1 MKCPHCKTS
10 DLRPTM
16 IDEYL
21 PAMGCGNCHGC
32 LLSLLYYR
40 HWAEAQ
46 KTPVTEP
53 RRVGPVLETTDTTAA
68 IACPKCSRIMAK
80 YKLSGRISNRLDV
93 CSMCDEAW
101 LDGGEWELLEV
112 LQLSHKIP
120 AIFTD
125 AWQRRI
131 RRELTEESRREILT
145 RMIGVDGTAKV
156 EEFRAW
162 LANSK
167 DRSYILT
174 YLYRNGPAS
183 AAGDGSS
190 KNDATCPP
198 STSGQL
204 GLLT

>member
-21 PAMGCGNCHGC
+21 PAMGCGTCHGC

-40 HWAEAQ
+40 HWAETRNA
-46 KTPVTEP
+46 PATEP
-53 RRVGPVLETTDTTAA
+53 QKAGPALETTDTTAA

-80 YKLSGRISNRLDV
+80 YKLTGRISNRLDV
-93 CSMCDEAW
+93 CSTCDEAW

-131 RRELTEESRREILT
+131 RRELTEETRREILT
-145 RMIGVDGTAKV
+145 RMIGVDGAAKV
-156 EEFRAW
+156 EGFRAW
-162 LANSK
+162 LAGIK

-174 YLYRNGPAS
+174 YLYRS
-183 AAGDGSS
+183 
-190 KNDATCPP
+190 
-198 STSGQL
+198 
-204 GLLT
+204 